1 MNYLQLKDNS
11 KFAPEEA
18 ALAEY
23 FGEGNYVPFH
33 AKEILQRRIKLK
45 LGDFV
50 AGSLQVTL
58 PALKQLGVDIY
69 RNDDYPQDLEQYLHR
84 NIWFSS
90 MKYFRQ
96 RIETNGEVAPVF
108 IKPLRKVKR
117 FTGRVIS
124 NMDDMAPLCRIGG
137 SLELYCSEPVQWVS
151 EYRVPV
157 VHGQILDYC
166 HYDGDPGV
174 MVDKGEVERMV
185 HDYVMAPWAY
195 CIDVGVLSTG
205 ETALVEV
212 NDAFS
217 VGMYSMS
224 PVVYGD
230 LLTTRWTELTFK
242 GRKPEL

>member
-1 MNYLQLKDNS
+1 MNYLQLKDNG
-11 KFAPEEA
+11 KLDKEEQ

-23 FGEGNYVPFH
+23 FGEGNYTPFY
-33 AKEILQRRIKLK
+33 AKHLLQRKIKLQK
-45 LGDFV
+45 GDFV

-58 PALKQLGVDIY
+58 PALKQLGVEY
-69 RNDDYPQDLEQYLHR
+69 SHVDYPEDLAKYLHR
-84 NIWFSS
+84 NIWKS
-90 MKYFRQ
+90 KLGDIRRQ
-96 RIETNGEVAPVF
+96 ISENDSIAPVF
-108 IKPLRKVKR
+108 IKPATKLKK
-117 FTGRVIS
+117 FTGCIVSSVSDIYDGYLVGRT
-124 NMDDMAPLCRIGG
+124 G
-137 SLELYCSEPVQWVS
+137 SGLDIICSEPVQWVS

-157 VHGQILDYC
+157 VHGRILDYC

-185 HDYVMAPWAY
+185 HDYITAPWAY
-195 CIDVGVLSTG
+195 CIDVGVLDTG

-230 LLTTRWTELTFK
+230 LLTTRWTQLTFEGAK
-242 GRKPEL
+242 V